1 MLLQKAQLNQQNK
14 AGINKYPHEFK
25 KKSMLRRRGFPVV
38 MIIQLA
44 EQLLSAVKHIHE
56 RCWLH
61 RDLKPGNIMISEAV
75 KDSVLSFAQ
84 KDGELTMSRK

>member
-1 MLLQKAQLNQQNK
+1 M
-14 AGINKYPHEFK
+14 
-25 KKSMLRRRGFPVV
+25 V

-75 KDSVLSFAQ
+75 KDSVLSFSQ
-84 KDGELTMSRK
+84 KDGELTMSRKQSHKYEDYLANLQIKVGDFGLARMM

>member
-1 MLLQKAQLNQQNK
+1 M
-14 AGINKYPHEFK
+14 
-25 KKSMLRRRGFPVV
+25 V